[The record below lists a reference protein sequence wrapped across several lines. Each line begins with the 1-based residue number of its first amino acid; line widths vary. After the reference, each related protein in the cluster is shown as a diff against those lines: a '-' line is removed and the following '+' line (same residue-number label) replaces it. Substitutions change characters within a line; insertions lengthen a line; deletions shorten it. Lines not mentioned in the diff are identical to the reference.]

1 MHSSNRDSGLGV
13 RGSTALVLVLFV
25 AFALVTNAQRG
36 AGTPMWFEGARL
48 IVGDGNTIDNA
59 AFLVEGEAFTWVGK
73 QGQRQPPQGAMRVI
87 PWQHMTGTSSAR
99 RLSTIAISCSYTCV
113 FSSSW

>member
-73 QGQRQPPQGAMRVI
+73 QGQRQPPQGALNCSSVMLSFTSMITPRATNKPRVAVVWI
-87 PWQHMTGTSSAR
+87 Q
-99 RLSTIAISCSYTCV
+99 LV
-113 FSSSW
+113 K